1 MTWLS
6 PTDIQDRF
14 RVKRTTAFNLMKDY
28 KANGG
33 EYIKIGKITRVNAEQ
48 FEQYLKGASK
58 K

>member
-33 EYIKIGKITRVNAEQ
+33 EYIKIGKLTRVNAEQ